1 MFLPEKKLQKH
12 INKIKTNLLEPGE
25 PKNADESTVFEVWQA
40 FATPAQTADMRQKFA
55 DGIAWGQAKKELFEL
70 INSHIA
76 PARERYEAILEDGQ
90 YLESVLK
97 KGAEKARSQA
107 APMLAAVRKAV
118 GLAAFK

>member
-1 MFLPEKKLQKH
+1 
-12 INKIKTNLLEPGE
+12 
-25 PKNADESTVFEVWQA
+25 
-40 FATPAQTADMRQKFA
+40 MRQKFA